1 MAYNKTELMAL
12 PAQEKLDIA
21 CELIDSAIVDKFIA
35 EQDWKKK
42 LIEDRIKYHD
52 ENPENGINWDELKKN
67 YGR

>member
-1 MAYNKTELMAL
+1 MAL